1 MNLSKEDSDMFYE
14 IWIPLLDFANKRY
27 KVMDAPNG
35 IVPGQKL
42 DTTECKKIANKI
54 WDDVSILDD
63 FLQAMPD
70 MPKEQQDIV
79 RGWKRRVKDKFMIE
93 RHLKKEQFSLALT
106 MKSTKY
112 LEP

>member
-54 WDDVSILDD
+54 
-63 FLQAMPD
+63 
-70 MPKEQQDIV
+70 
-79 RGWKRRVKDKFMIE
+79 
-93 RHLKKEQFSLALT
+93 
-106 MKSTKY
+106 
-112 LEP
+112 